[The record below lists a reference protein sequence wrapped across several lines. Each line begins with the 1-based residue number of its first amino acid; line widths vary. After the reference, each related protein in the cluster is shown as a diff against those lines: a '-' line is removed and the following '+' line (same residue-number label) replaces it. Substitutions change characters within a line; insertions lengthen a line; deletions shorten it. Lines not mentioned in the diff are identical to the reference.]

1 MKDKIDEKEVW
12 AKVIEIIKNGEI
24 PMRVIRTYLGS
35 WIECRLSTLGY
46 ALWPQANYDDLKF
59 LNRVLAR
66 ILREHGSCIRKSNG
80 VRWCYI
86 PIEAI
91 PTDEKRKSLF
101 KKLRKVAERKKTV
114 KEEVLVAEV
123 WPW

>member
-1 MKDKIDEKEVW
+1 MNFE
-12 AKVIEIIKNGEI
+12 EIWSQVVETIKNGKV

-35 WIECRLSTLGY
+35 WIECRLSALGY
-46 ALWPQANYDDLKF
+46 ALWPESNHDGLKF
-59 LNRVLAR
+59 YNRVLAR
-66 ILREHGSCIRKSNG
+66 ILREHGAFIRKSCG

-86 PIEAI
+86 PLEAI
-91 PTDEKRKSLF
+91 PTDQKKESLF
-101 KKLRKVAERKKTV
+101 KKMKKIAERKKTI